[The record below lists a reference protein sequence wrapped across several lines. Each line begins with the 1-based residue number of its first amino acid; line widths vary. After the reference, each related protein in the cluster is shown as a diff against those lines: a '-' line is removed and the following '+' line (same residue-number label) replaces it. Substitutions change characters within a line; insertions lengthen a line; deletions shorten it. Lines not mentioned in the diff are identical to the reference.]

1 MSLKQGSKI
10 PLRAT
15 STSLSI
21 SFNAPQPSISDGP
34 GWRELSAAYTGNQAE
49 IHCLWEDTIDI
60 TGIQAA
66 DLSMVNL
73 GGTGTPLGPPTRA
86 GTGNPQ
92 TVIDVAIVSAT
103 PLNLTDTQWLYASL
117 GIERLSGALD
127 RQNILFYQSRSYETT
142 AGGGFLMPMLASTQY
157 AGATSL
163 STTRLY
169 VYRVV
174 NAYMLPFY
182 DQVSGNSITPIPQAG
197 AIFLPSTLFQI
208 GVELV
213 EYDAIS
219 TAYAIYRGNE
229 LQQSYDE
236 P

>member
-1 MSLKQGSKI
+1 MSLKTGSKV
-10 PLRAT
+10 PLRTT

-34 GWRELSAAYTGNQAE
+34 GWRELFAAYTPNQAS
-49 IHCLWEDTIDI
+49 ISCLWEDVIDI
-60 TGIQAA
+60 SGIQAA

-73 GGTGTPLGPPTRA
+73 GGTGTPLGPPNRA

-92 TVIDVAIVSAT
+92 TVIDVALVSAT
-103 PLNLTDTQWLYASL
+103 PLNLTDTEWLFLSL
-117 GIERLSGALD
+117 GIERLSGAVD
-127 RQNILFYQSRSYETT
+127 RQNIVFYQARSYETT
-142 AGGGFLMPMLASTQY
+142 AGGGFLMPMLSSTQY

-169 VYRVV
+169 VYRIV

-182 DQVSGNSITPIPQAG
+182 DQVTGNPIVPIPQAG
-197 AIFLPSTLFQI
+197 SIFLPSVLFQV

-213 EYDAIS
+213 EFDAVS
-219 TAYAIYRGNE
+219 TAYAIYRGND